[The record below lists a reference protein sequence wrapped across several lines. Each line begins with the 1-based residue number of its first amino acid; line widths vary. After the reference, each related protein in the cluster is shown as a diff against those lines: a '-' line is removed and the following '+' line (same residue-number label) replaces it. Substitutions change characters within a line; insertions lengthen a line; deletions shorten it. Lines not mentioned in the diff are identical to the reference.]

1 MKTIISIDKIN
12 QLTKNDFI
20 GIFGNVFEK
29 TYWIADKA
37 FNLKPYKN
45 LNELLSSIIK
55 IYEDSSKED
64 CLKIFNAHPE
74 LAVEKKLTNDSRKEQ
89 NAAKLNRCNNEEF
102 NELISTLIEIYENS
116 SKEDCLKIFNTHPEL
131 AIEKKLT
138 EDSRK
143 EQKNANLNRCNN
155 EEFSEFQNLNY
166 DYKKKFGFPFI
177 IAVKGKNKNEILTS
191 FRKRI
196 KNEINLEFEEAKNQ
210 VKRIAT
216 FRLNEIIN

>member
-1 MKTIISIDKIN
+1 MKTINSIAKVN
-12 QLTKNDFI
+12 LLSENDFVD
-20 GIFGNVFEK
+20 IFGNVFEK
-29 TYWIADKA
+29 TNWIANKA
-37 FNLKPYKN
+37 FNLKPYK
-45 LNELLSSIIK
+45 
-55 IYEDSSKED
+55 D
-64 CLKIFNAHPE
+64 
-74 LAVEKKLTNDSRKEQ
+74 
-89 NAAKLNRCNNEEF
+89 F

-177 IAVKGKNKNEILTS
+177 IAVKGKNKNAILTN

-196 KNEINLEFEEAKNQ
+196 KNEIHLEFEEAKNQ
-210 VKRIAT
+210 VKKIAT